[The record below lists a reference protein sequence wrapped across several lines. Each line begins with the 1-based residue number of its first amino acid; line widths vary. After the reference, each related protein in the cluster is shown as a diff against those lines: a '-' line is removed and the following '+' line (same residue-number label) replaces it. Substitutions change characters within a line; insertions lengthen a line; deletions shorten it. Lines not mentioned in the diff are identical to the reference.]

1 MTEVMFDPGQ
11 FDPEELE
18 AGIEVFLTIAYDAI
32 DEGADPA
39 EGVTILGIVLK
50 GLIEE
55 FFESH
60 AIH

>member
-18 AGIEVFLTIAYDAI
+18 AGIEVFLAIAYDAI

-39 EGVTILGIVLK
+39 EVVTILGIVLK

-60 AIH
+60 SIH

>member
-1 MTEVMFDPGQ
+1 MTEVMFDPRQ

-18 AGIEVFLTIAYDAI
+18 AGIEIFLTIAYDAI

-39 EGVTILGIVLK
+39 EVVTILGIVLK

>member
-1 MTEVMFDPGQ
+1 MTDVMFDPSQ

-39 EGVTILGIVLK
+39 EVVTILGVVLK